1 MSDTI
6 NIEQAILENLRSLSH
21 DKQQEVLDFVEFL
34 VQKTANQKHLVNEA
48 VSKPQKR
55 LSLQEI
61 ARLPIAERH
70 KILEPFIAATAEDFL
85 TDTELTEF
93 SVLDGED
100 WEIEAPTNG
109 IRGYKN
115 EVRLRGLTENQGL

>member
-6 NIEQAILENLRSLSH
+6 NIEQAVLNNLRNLSH

-34 VQKTANQKHLVNEA
+34 VQKTANQHQLANET
-48 VSKPQKR
+48 VSQPQKR

-70 KILEPFIAATAEDFL
+70 KILKPFIAATAEDFL
-85 TDTELTEF
+85 NDPELTEF

-100 WEIEAPTNG
+100 
-109 IRGYKN
+109 
-115 EVRLRGLTENQGL
+115 

>member
-1 MSDTI
+1 MTDTI
-6 NIEQAILENLRSLSH
+6 NIEQAILENLRNLSH

-34 VQKTANQKHLVNEA
+34 VQKTANRNQLANEA
-48 VSKPQKR
+48 LSQPQKR

-70 KILEPFIAATAEDFL
+70 KILAPFIAATAEDFL
-85 TDTELTEF
+85 TDPELTEF

-100 WEIEAPTNG
+100 WEIE
-109 IRGYKN
+109 
-115 EVRLRGLTENQGL
+115 

>member
-21 DKQQEVLDFVEFL
+21 HKQQEVLDFVEFL
-34 VQKTANQKHLVNEA
+34 VKKTANQNQLVNEA
-48 VSKPQKR
+48 VPKPQKR

-70 KILEPFIAATAEDFL
+70 KILEPFIAATAADFL
-85 TDTELTEF
+85 TDPELTEF

-100 WEIEAPTNG
+100 WEIE
-109 IRGYKN
+109 
-115 EVRLRGLTENQGL
+115 

>member
-6 NIEQAILENLRSLSH
+6 DIEQAILENLRILSH

-34 VQKTANQKHLVNEA
+34 VQKTANQKQLVNEA

-61 ARLPIAERH
+61 ASLPIAERH

-85 TDTELTEF
+85 TDPELTEF

-100 WEIEAPTNG
+100 WEIEHD
-109 IRGYKN
+109 
-115 EVRLRGLTENQGL
+115 

>member
-1 MSDTI
+1 MSHLI

-21 DKQQEVLDFVEFL
+21 EKQQEVLDFVEFL
-34 VQKTANQKHLVNEA
+34 VQKTVNQNQLANETISQ
-48 VSKPQKR
+48 PQQR

-61 ARLPIAERH
+61 ARLPLAERH

-85 TDTELTEF
+85 TDPELTEF

-100 WEIEAPTNG
+100 WEIE
-109 IRGYKN
+109 
-115 EVRLRGLTENQGL
+115 

>member
-1 MSDTI
+1 MSQII

-21 DKQQEVLDFVEFL
+21 EKQQEVLDFVEFL
-34 VQKTANQKHLVNEA
+34 VQKTANQNHLANETL
-48 VSKPQKR
+48 SQPPKR

-85 TDTELTEF
+85 NDPELTEF

-100 WEIEAPTNG
+100 WEID
-109 IRGYKN
+109 
-115 EVRLRGLTENQGL
+115 